1 MRARQHGPPPP
12 CPAPA
17 PPPAASPPEE
27 GLSLLAAQL
36 RALADSLSPP
46 AAYTGA
52 RPGTEARSCGQPQP
66 DAALALACLLG
77 DALEASGSH
86 ARGAPLL
93 HQ

>member
-1 MRARQHGPPPP
+1 MRARQRGSPPLY
-12 CPAPA
+12 PAPA
-17 PPPAASPPEE
+17 PPPAASSPEE
-27 GLSLLAAQL
+27 GLGLLAAQL

-46 AAYTGA
+46 AAYT
-52 RPGTEARSCGQPQP
+52 RTEACSYGRPQP

-86 ARGAPLL
+86 TTHAHGAPLL

>member
-36 RALADSLSPP
+36 RALADSLPDPADCAHTFSPKFQRRMARLIRRHRHKSLYRGLRR
-46 AAYTGA
+46 AA
-52 RPGTEARSCGQPQP
+52 
-66 DAALALACLLG
+66 
-77 DALEASGSH
+77 
-86 ARGAPLL
+86 
-93 HQ
+93 